1 MEFLMFSEN
10 FPVTTADFNGFKVDL
25 PYPDLGADT
34 SACAPLALVL
44 NAENPEADTY
54 SWSTGESTSAVSITQ
69 AGDYAVT
76 ITAESSCFSAADT
89 VRILES
95 SDCDSVPEFC
105 PLVIPNAFTP
115 NDDDVNDIF
124 YIPEANLYKFEIAV
138 YDRWGNRVFYSDN
151 PNFRWNGDSAGKR
164 VASGVYVYVMSAS
177 SPRKADIKRSGTLT
191 IVVR

>member
-1 MEFLMFSEN
+1 MN
-10 FPVTTADFNGFKVDL
+10 
-25 PYPDLGADT
+25 
-34 SACAPLALVL
+34 
-44 NAENPEADTY
+44 
-54 SWSTGESTSAVSITQ
+54 
-69 AGDYAVT
+69 
-76 ITAESSCFSAADT
+76 
-89 VRILES
+89 RILSLACMLLLMLLGTALHAQNNFNSQPASNES
-95 SDCDSVPEFC
+95 GIAPKGEEDDGVF
-105 PLVIPNAFTP
+105 IPNAFTP

-164 VASGVYVYVMSAS
+164 VPSGVYVYVMSAS